1 LTSSHQ
7 IAQIRALLILMLI
20 AAAAGCSSASPDT
33 TFEFDEGPQGWVEG
47 FADYPADGD
56 LAIYE
61 FEADWR
67 PLPENLEGNA
77 LYISGH
83 NRSDDLWM
91 HWARPIRDL
100 EPNTDY
106 AVSISVEL
114 ASSVPEGLFGI
125 GGSPGESVFIKAGAS
140 TNEPTTVIDD
150 QGWWRL
156 TADKG
161 NQADGGDDAVVIGTP
176 ANPNL
181 DPETADGTTFE
192 LMTLDTTGLN
202 LTAATDESGT
212 LWVFVGTDSG
222 FEGATTLYYNTIDVQ
237 VGR

>member
-1 LTSSHQ
+1 
-7 IAQIRALLILMLI
+7 M
-20 AAAAGCSSASPDT
+20 
-33 TFEFDEGPQGWVEG
+33 
-47 FADYPADGD
+47 
-56 LAIYE
+56 
-61 FEADWR
+61 
-67 PLPENLEGNA
+67 
-77 LYISGH
+77 
-83 NRSDDLWM
+83 
-91 HWARPIRDL
+91 
-100 EPNTDY
+100 
-106 AVSISVEL
+106 
-114 ASSVPEGLFGI
+114 
-125 GGSPGESVFIKAGAS
+125 FIKAGAS

-161 NQADGGDDAVVIGTP
+161 SQANGGDDAVVIGRP

-181 DPETADGTTFE
+181 APETADGTTFE

>member
-1 LTSSHQ
+1 VLV
-7 IAQIRALLILMLI
+7 IAILLLV
-20 AAAAGCSSASPDT
+20 ATAAGCSSAPPDT
-33 TFEFDEGPQGWVEG
+33 TFEFEDGPQGWVEG

-56 LAIYE
+56 PGIFEL
-61 FEADWR
+61 EADWR
-67 PLPENLEGNA
+67 PLPENLDGNA

-91 HWARPIRDL
+91 QWAQPIDDL
-100 EPNTDY
+100 EPNTEY
-106 AVSISVEL
+106 TVSISVEL
-114 ASSVPEGLFGI
+114 ASSVPEGLVGI
-125 GGSPGESVFIKAGAS
+125 GGSPGESVYIKAGAS
-140 TNEPTTVIDD
+140 TSEPTPVIDD

-161 NQADGGDDAVVIGTP
+161 NQANGGDDAVVIGTP

-181 DPETADGTTFE
+181 DPETADGITFE

-202 LTAATDESGT
+202 LTAVTDETGT
-212 LWVFVGTDSG
+212 LWVFVGSDSG

-237 VGR
+237 LTVIDE